1 MSTSWLNTASV
12 YGSLDTDLRAK
23 MKNLSGSNTEELP
36 DIEEVHGAIL
46 DGIEALSDAMRNLAG
61 AVDGYAQVLK
71 AAQENAEWQLTLAQV
86 VSAINA
92 IDAATAGRPIARA
105 ILEAHELELE
115 QCRRKIQEG
124 LDGLIAAEQTTS
136 GAFTAASNTVRYV
149 MTAKFQPVL
158 DKQLKH
164 PPTPTRAEP
173 SRAETARRNK
183 LKGAKAEARAGI
195 DPMRA
200 KESFVGD
207 SGKRRIPDDIDHGQS
222 RLIEVKNVREQ
233 RLTEQIADD
242 LSYCED
248 RGYEFVLITDDN
260 TIIHH
265 SLQAL
270 IDQGRIKHVKMDLQG

>member
-1 MSTSWLNTASV
+1 MVMQSVKWINGDADLMSRVSTSWLNTASV

-46 DGIEALSDAMRNLAG
+46 DGIETLSDAMRNLAG

-173 SRAETARRNK
+173 SRAEPRQRDAINSKVPRRKPAQGSTRCGPRSPSSATPEN
-183 LKGAKAEARAGI
+183 AASPMISTTVRA
-195 DPMRA
+195 A
-200 KESFVGD
+200 
-207 SGKRRIPDDIDHGQS
+207 
-222 RLIEVKNVREQ
+222 
-233 RLTEQIADD
+233 
-242 LSYCED
+242 
-248 RGYEFVLITDDN
+248 
-260 TIIHH
+260 
-265 SLQAL
+265 
-270 IDQGRIKHVKMDLQG
+270 